1 MKDQPIPV
9 FYDSGS
15 AASTQYREAIS
26 GIRGAAQRAGE
37 KITLISEAE
46 DYAWANAPDVS
57 IIASDSMPYISRI
70 LAELRRLKKRAVLA
84 ALDADQF
91 GAGVSCATPSRRE
104 ETQQMVNYLYQIGC
118 RRFALVGYGLNSIND
133 NFRFHAVMS
142 ALAALGIEP
151 GGQDVWRWTDDPQSC
166 IDAFLRAS
174 PQCDAVICPND
185 TFSVLLING
194 CRGCGIRVPEDLY
207 VASFGNTNIGRY
219 YSPSITTM
227 TMDMPEVGRQTFSV
241 WQFQSS
247 QPFNDA
253 SVKITVPGR
262 LLIRESTANRLPDG
276 AVSPVNYSM
285 EVDPWY
291 FSDVPEPL
299 TRLENCL
306 STRDDIDMRLL
317 ARLMDGQSYEA
328 IAGALFISD
337 GTLRYRLNKIC
348 QSLELR
354 GRAALTDF
362 LRTQLRSENPF
373 AEWIQR

>member
-1 MKDQPIPV
+1 
-9 FYDSGS
+9 
-15 AASTQYREAIS
+15 
-26 GIRGAAQRAGE
+26 
-37 KITLISEAE
+37 
-46 DYAWANAPDVS
+46 
-57 IIASDSMPYISRI
+57 
-70 LAELRRLKKRAVLA
+70 
-84 ALDADQF
+84 
-91 GAGVSCATPSRRE
+91 
-104 ETQQMVNYLYQIGC
+104 
-118 RRFALVGYGLNSIND
+118 
-133 NFRFHAVMS
+133 
-142 ALAALGIEP
+142 
-151 GGQDVWRWTDDPQSC
+151 
-166 IDAFLRAS
+166 
-174 PQCDAVICPND
+174 
-185 TFSVLLING
+185 
-194 CRGCGIRVPEDLY
+194 
-207 VASFGNTNIGRY
+207 
-219 YSPSITTM
+219 M